1 MEATSGRGD
10 GARYAKWALFA
21 ALGILTVVAVA
32 NAERF
37 LIDPHDPEWAHIAPF
52 RWLLLVHALAG
63 VTALVTGPWQFSGR
77 LRRAHLALHRTIGR
91 VYVVAA
97 LIASSMGMYLGTTHE
112 PWPLNAQQP
121 AQAGGWLLSTVI
133 AYVAIRNGHVALH
146 RLWMARSYAFTFVF
160 VASRLPFPVIH
171 NTAELTNLL
180 WWLVVGAIVV
190 PELILTLPQIV
201 RSRAR

>member
-52 RWLLLVHALAG
+52 GGCCWCTRWPA
-63 VTALVTGPWQFSGR
+63 S
-77 LRRAHLALHRTIGR
+77 RRSLPDRGSSRGACGARICALHRTIGR

-133 AYVAIRNGHVALH
+133 PYVAIRNGHVALH

-160 VASRLPFPVIH
+160 VASRLPFPSSI
-171 NTAELTNLL
+171 
-180 WWLVVGAIVV
+180 
-190 PELILTLPQIV
+190 TLPSLRTCCGGSSWA
-201 RSRAR
+201 RSSCPS